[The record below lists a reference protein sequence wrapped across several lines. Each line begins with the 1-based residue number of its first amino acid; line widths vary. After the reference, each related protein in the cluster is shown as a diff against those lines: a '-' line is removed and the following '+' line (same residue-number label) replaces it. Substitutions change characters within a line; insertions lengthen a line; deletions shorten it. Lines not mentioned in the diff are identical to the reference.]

1 MNPNQKKQLLKQT
14 HQKLQTNFQYFAK
27 KCEWIPEKEGGDL
40 VAFSFN
46 SAQEKLHRE
55 AEEQLKRTGKI
66 RKIIVKGRQQGCSTY
81 VAGRFYWKVTRNK
94 GKFCFILSHE
104 ASTTEKLYGMVNRF
118 HDNIHPSMRP
128 TTSIHNRRQMQF
140 TGLGSEYALGTAGN
154 EMVGR
159 GGTLQYFHGSEVA
172 FWEKTD
178 GIETGVMQSIAD
190 VDGTE
195 IFLESTANGFG
206 NMFHRMVIAA
216 LDPVGD
222 SDYEVVFI
230 AWFMQKEYRAKPA
243 HDFVL
248 TNDEVKLKEQ
258 FKLDD
263 EQMCWR
269 RKKIA
274 HFGSLWK
281 FRQEYPNTI
290 QDAFVTSGDSL
301 IDPDYT
307 LAARKSIVKDPAAP
321 LILGVD
327 PARTGDRCV
336 IARRRGREITRIQ
349 FIKPDTDGKIRE
361 TQVAAK
367 LASIIDNEDVA
378 KCFIDVAHGYGVIDI
393 LKDLGYGDIVTGVH
407 FNGKTSEPHLYSN
420 IRAEMHIKLRDWIHS
435 EQVSI
440 PDKED
445 IQMDFCVIP
454 DYEETMNGL
463 IKIPDKKKI
472 KKLYGKSPDIT
483 DACILTFAFPV
494 RRRNLHSRRNQAS
507 KIKRVGKNQSP
518 LSTMNRVR
526 NKNRGSQEGTV
537 YNVSYG
543 TEGGSE

>member
-1 MNPNQKKQLLKQT
+1 MNPNQRNQWLKQV
-14 HQKLQTNFQYFAK
+14 HQKLQTNFPYFAK
-27 KCEWIPEKEGGDL
+27 NCEMIPEKKGGGL
-40 VAFSFN
+40 IPFVFN

-55 AEEQLKRTGKI
+55 AEEQLLRTGKI

-81 VAGRFYWKVTRNK
+81 VAGRFYWIVTRNK

-104 ASTTEKLYGMVNRF
+104 SSTTEKLYGMVNRF

-128 TTSIHNRRQMQF
+128 TTAIHNRRQMQF

-154 EMVGR
+154 EMIGR
-159 GGTLQYFHGSEVA
+159 GGTLQLFHGSEVA

-178 GIETGVMQSIAD
+178 GIETGVMQSVAD
-190 VDGTE
+190 VAGTE

-230 AWFMQKEYRAKPA
+230 AWFMQKEYRAEVPV
-243 HDFVL
+243 DFLL

-263 EQMCWR
+263 EQVVWR
-269 RKKIA
+269 RRKIA
-274 HFGSLWK
+274 NFGSVWK

-307 LAARKSIVKDPAAP
+307 LAARKSIIKDPSAP

-378 KCFIDVAHGYGVIDI
+378 KCFVDVAHGYGVIDI
-393 LKDLGYGDIVTGVH
+393 LKDLGYGDIVKGIH

-420 IRAEMHIKLRDWIHS
+420 IRAEMHLKLRDWIHS
-435 EQVSI
+435 EEVSI

-463 IKIPDKKKI
+463 IKIVDKKKI
-472 KKLYGKSPDIT
+472 KKIYGRSPDIT
-483 DACILTFAFPV
+483 DACMLTFAFPV
-494 RRRNLHSRRNQAS
+494 RRKGLQSRRNQGR

-518 LSTMNRVR
+518 LTTMNRVR
-526 NKNRGSQEGTV
+526 NRDRGRQQGTV
-537 YNVSYG
+537 YRVSYN
-543 TEGGSE
+543 T

>member
-1 MNPNQKKQLLKQT
+1 MNPNQKQQMLRDT
-14 HQKLQTNFQYFAK
+14 HKKLQTNYPYFAK
-27 KCEWIPEKEGGDL
+27 KCQVITHKEGGEL
-40 VAFSFN
+40 IPFVFN

-55 AEEQLKRTGKI
+55 AEEQKLRTGKI
-66 RKIIVKGRQQGCSTY
+66 RKIIVKGRQQGMSTY
-81 VAGRFYWKVTRNK
+81 VGGRFHWMVTRNK

-104 ASTTEKLYGMVNRF
+104 ASTTEKLYGIVNRF
-118 HDNIHPSMRP
+118 HDNLPPAVRP
-128 TTSIHNRRQMQF
+128 ATTVQNRRQLQF
-140 TGLGSEYALGTAGN
+140 GALGSEYALGTAGN

-159 GGTLQYFHGSEVA
+159 GGTLQLFHGSEVA

-230 AWFMQKEYRAKPA
+230 AWFMQKEYRAAIPA
-243 HDFVL
+243 DFEL
-248 TNDEVKLKEQ
+248 TNEEVKLKEQ

-263 EQMCWR
+263 EQVYWR
-269 RKKIA
+269 RKKVA
-274 HFGSLWK
+274 LFGSLWK

-301 IDPDYT
+301 IDPDYI
-307 LAARKSIVKDPAAP
+307 LAARKRKVSDPDAP

-367 LASIIDNEDVA
+367 LASIIDNENVA
-378 KCFIDVAHGYGVIDI
+378 KCFVDVAHGYGVIDI
-393 LKDLGYGDIVTGVH
+393 LRDLGYGDIVTGVH
-407 FNGKTSEPHLYSN
+407 FNGKTSEPNRYSN

-435 EQVSI
+435 EEVSI
-440 PDKED
+440 PDAED
-445 IQMDFCVIP
+445 VQMDFCVIP

-463 IKIPDKKKI
+463 MRIVDKKKI
-472 KKLYGKSPDIT
+472 RKLYGRSPDIT
-483 DACILTFAFPV
+483 DACILTFAYPV
-494 RRRNLHSRRNQAS
+494 RRRNLHARRNQAS
-507 KIKRVGKNQSP
+507 KIKRVGNNQSP
-518 LSTMNRVR
+518 LTTMNRFR
-526 NKNRGSQEGTV
+526 NKNRGRQEGTV
-537 YNVSYG
+537 WTVTYDN
-543 TEGGSE
+543 